1 MKAFYLERQS
11 LLYPRREND
20 PEQLGIYIGLGHDE
34 DGFIQRGAL
43 VMMNFY
49 SSSFGFDIKLKD
61 NEDQGLSDHIKS
73 GEIIS
78 ILGLSVEEWMKMP
91 NFSFSIAELTTTG
104 EADYKKHDKKVRK
117 QHLTNEGNYNAQL
130 DLKLIPFLEF
140 PWPES
145 PKAQNLK
152 NYTRNLSK
160 QNPGK
165 RKKKGVNIYDPG
177 RKAGFSDTL
186 DLHAYA
192 LVDEPRDYNST
203 EILILQL
210 KAFES
215 FLDEAVSIGF
225 DKVTVIHGVGKG
237 KLREEIFSIL
247 RHHPFVD
254 YYKNEFHP
262 KYKFGAT
269 EIFLQ

>member
-1 MKAFYLERQS
+1 MQAFYLERHS
-11 LLYPRREND
+11 LLYPRQEND
-20 PEQLGIYIGLGHDE
+20 PEQLGLYIGLGHDE
-34 DGFIQRGAL
+34 DGFIQRVAL
-43 VMMNFY
+43 VMINFHQ
-49 SSSFGFDIKLKD
+49 SSFGFQITLK
-61 NEDQGLSDHIKS
+61 ESGSPGLSDHIKS
-73 GEIIS
+73 REIIS
-78 ILGLSVEEWMKMP
+78 ILGLNVEELMKMP
-91 NFSFSIAELTTTG
+91 TFSFSIAELNTAG
-104 EADYKKHDKKVRK
+104 EPDYKKLDKKVRK
-117 QHLTNEGNYNAQL
+117 QHLTKEGSYNAQL
-130 DLKLIPFLEF
+130 DLKLIPFLEY

-145 PKAQNLK
+145 PNAQNLK

-160 QNPGK
+160 QNPG
-165 RKKKGVNIYDPG
+165 RSKKKDVNIYDPG
-177 RKAGFSDTL
+177 RKAGFLDTL

-192 LVDEPRDYNST
+192 LVDEPRDYNAT

-237 KLREEIFSIL
+237 KLKEEIFSIL
-247 RHHPFVD
+247 RQHPFVD
-254 YYKNEFHP
+254 HYKNEFHP